1 MRYPNRQQRSLWERL
16 TRRGPDGER
25 GSIMVLAA
33 IAMVVVV
40 SSTALAVD
48 LGKTVS
54 TKRSLQEAVDN
65 AALDAVRALGD
76 KFGQAPGLT
85 PAQHA
90 TWLAQVNTSTGILN
104 SLLGG
109 FLNTNINLLGYTGIA
124 SGLLNLGELRAEL
137 GIGSV
142 DQLLNTTIGVK
153 TMLNSAASALQKR
166 ADAASMAA

>member
-1 MRYPNRQQRSLWERL
+1 MRNPNRRRRGLWECL

-90 TWLAQVNTSTGILN
+90 TKLAQDSLKTNGYDTADSSVVSSYSVTLGKYDSTNGTFVA
-104 SLLGG
+104 GG
-109 FLNTNINLLGYTGIA
+109 APNDSVQVTVTIA
-124 SGLLNLGELRAEL
+124 RSRAL
-137 GIGSV
+137 
-142 DQLLNTTIGVK
+142 
-153 TMLNSAASALQKR
+153 
-166 ADAASMAA
+166 